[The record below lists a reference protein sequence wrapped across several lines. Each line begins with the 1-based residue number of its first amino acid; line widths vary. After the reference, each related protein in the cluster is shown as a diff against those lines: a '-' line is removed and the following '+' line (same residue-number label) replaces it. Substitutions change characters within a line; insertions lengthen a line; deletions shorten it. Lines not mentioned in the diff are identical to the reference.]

1 MKLLVISSAPFI
13 TKTDGIYGYS
23 PYVKEMEV
31 WRKNVDELI
40 FCCPYWK
47 SEGTLLVTKIPFKVD
62 AIYSLQEFNF
72 TTVLNAF
79 KALPIMV
86 KDCIQLYKKIKKADA
101 IHLRCPGNI
110 GLLACFIQILFPNK
124 MKSAKYAGNWDSDA
138 KQPLSYKLQKW
149 ILSSTFLTQNM
160 KVLVYGEWNNQS
172 KNIKSF
178 FTATY
183 FKSEIIEVQP
193 RNLKDTIKIIFVGM
207 LSKGKQPLYAIQIV
221 QELKKRHF
229 DVELSFY
236 GDGQERAVLEEYIAK
251 NNLNSYIFIKGNTDR
266 ASMKTIYQSSHFLIL
281 PSKSEGWPKVV
292 AEAMFWG
299 CLPISTKVS
308 CIPNM
313 LDYGNRGVLL
323 NMNIEDDTDSI
334 KKLITNVEDY
344 NSKLKK
350 AQNWSQNYTI
360 DRFKEEI
367 KLLLQS

>member
-13 TKTDGIYGYS
+13 TKTDGIYAYS

-31 WRKNVDELI
+31 WRKNVDELL

-47 SEGTLLVTKIPFKVD
+47 REGTLLVTKMSFKID
-62 AIYSLQEFNF
+62 AIYGLQEFNF
-72 TTVLNAF
+72 TTIGHAF
-79 KALPIMV
+79 KALPVIV
-86 KDCIQLYKKIKKADA
+86 KDCILLYKSIKKADT

-110 GLLACFIQILFPNK
+110 GLLACFIQMLFPK
-124 MKSAKYAGNWDSDA
+124 KIKSAKYAGNWDSKA

-149 ILSSTFLTQNM
+149 ILSSTFLTKNM
-160 KVLVYGEWNNQS
+160 NVLVYGEWKNQS

-207 LSKGKQPLYAIQIV
+207 LSKGKQPLYAIKLV

-236 GDGQERAVLEEYIAK
+236 GDGQERSVLDEYIAL
-251 NNLNSYIFIKGNTDR
+251 NNLNSYVFINGNTDI
-266 ASMKTIYQSSHFLIL
+266 ALMKTIYQNSHFLIL

-299 CLPISTKVS
+299 CLPIASKVS
-308 CIPNM
+308 CIPSMINF
-313 LDYGNRGVLL
+313 DERGILL
-323 NMNIEDDTDSI
+323 SENLVHDVNLISRVASNQEQYDKKIFSAI
-334 KKLITNVEDY
+334 K
-344 NSKLKK
+344 
-350 AQNWSQNYTI
+350 WSHAYTI
-360 DRFKEEI
+360 DTFEEEI
-367 KLLLQS
+367 KKIITA